1 MYLRLAGVSLGED
14 AAHLRAGKSW
24 RFFVAA
30 DNVVVSVLN
39 RAGYANHAAAG
50 RDLGWDRTGL
60 QALTLLGL

>member
-14 AAHLRAGKSW
+14 TSRLRAGKSW
-24 RFFVAA
+24 RFFAA